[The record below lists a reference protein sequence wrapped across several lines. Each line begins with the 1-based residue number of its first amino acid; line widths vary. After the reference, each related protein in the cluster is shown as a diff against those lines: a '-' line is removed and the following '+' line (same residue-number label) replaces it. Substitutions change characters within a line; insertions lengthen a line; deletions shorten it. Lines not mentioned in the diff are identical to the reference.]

1 MYSLIQSTRA
11 SGSAG
16 EPLPVVFRSLGRL
29 GWTPRRGQ
37 TNLIAA
43 GPGTGKSAL
52 ALNYAIRSRVPTL
65 YVSADSDASTQLA
78 RAIAIATGMLFTEAM
93 RLVVSKDIRSV
104 EGALRGIPLRLIYD
118 GSPGF
123 DRLSVTMEAY
133 EEIYGEFP
141 DLVIVDNIGNIRSD
155 GSGEDEGLRSS
166 QAVMKFLLTMA
177 RETES
182 CVMALHHVN
191 GPYNNADKPIPLNG
205 VRDQLSDDPEV
216 VITLHRGG
224 GDDEFSTGPSV
235 VRASVV
241 KNRGGKAD
249 ASGETY
255 AELEFQGDRMTMRD
269 MEAA

>member
-16 EPLPVVFRSLGRL
+16 EPLPVVFKPLGRL

-43 GPGTGKSAL
+43 GPGTGKSAF
-52 ALNYAIRSRVPTL
+52 ALNYAIKARVPAL

-78 RAIAIATGMLFTEAM
+78 RAISIATGMLFTEALK
-93 RLVVSKDIRSV
+93 LVVSKDIRSV
-104 EGALRGIPLRLIYD
+104 ESALRGIPLRLIYD

-123 DRLSVTMEAY
+123 DRLSLTMEAY
-133 EEIYGEFP
+133 EEIYGDFP
-141 DLVIVDNIGNIRSD
+141 DLVIVDNVGNIRSD
-155 GSGEDEGLRSS
+155 GAGEDEGLRSG

-191 GPYNNADKPIPLNG
+191 GPYNNADKPIPMNG

-216 VITLHRGG
+216 IITLHRQAQ
-224 GDDEFSTGPSV
+224 DDEFTQGPSV
-235 VRASVV
+235 IGASLV
-241 KNRGGKAD
+241 KNRGGKMD
-249 ASGETY
+249 PSGETF
-255 AELEFQGDRMTMRD
+255 ASLEFQGDRMTIAD
-269 MEAA
+269 LEAA